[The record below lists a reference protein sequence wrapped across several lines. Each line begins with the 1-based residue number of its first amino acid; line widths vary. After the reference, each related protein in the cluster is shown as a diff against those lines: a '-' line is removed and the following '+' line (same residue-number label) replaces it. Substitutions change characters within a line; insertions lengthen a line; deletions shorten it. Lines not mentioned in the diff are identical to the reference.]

1 MKRLAVMF
9 PGQGSQYNGMM
20 KEDYD
25 RHPIVKETFEEA
37 SDILGYDMAALC
49 FDGGE
54 DRLAQS
60 ELTQPALLTVGVAS
74 FRLFAQ
80 ETGIRPAAAAG
91 HSLGEYTALTCAG
104 VLKFADAL
112 QLVRER
118 GRLMMEA
125 SASGNGR
132 MLAVSGIQA
141 DQAIRMIKN
150 IENMEKRPAI
160 ACFNSSHQI
169 VLSGT
174 NDAVTAAE
182 ELLKAN
188 GVKLSSLKVSGAFH
202 SPLMAA
208 AADELEELLQ
218 RCEFGEFIFPVISNI
233 EAKPY
238 GLHKGDIVRNLKRQ
252 MTESVRWRQTM
263 SCLLRRSIDAAVELA
278 PRKTLTRLFKT
289 DYPSF
294 PVYSLEAQADRQAV
308 FSPSFMA
315 DYRYSN
321 RYVLEQCLAA
331 AVSVRNRCIDD
342 QVYKEQVV
350 APYRQLESMLLS
362 LERNNAEP
370 SAEQLQDALNGLKT
384 IIRAKGGTEEEYR
397 YPRIEMERMLSR

>member
-1 MKRLAVMF
+1 MKRLAVLF

-25 RHPIVKETFEEA
+25 RHPTVKETFEEA
-37 SDILGYDMAALC
+37 SDSLGYDMAALC
-49 FDGGE
+49 FTGGE
-54 DRLAQS
+54 EQLAKS
-60 ELTQPALLTVGVAS
+60 ELTQPALLTAGVAS
-74 FRLFAQ
+74 FRLFVQ
-80 ETGIRPAAAAG
+80 QTQIRPAMAAG

-112 QLVRER
+112 RLVRER

-125 SASGNGR
+125 SALGNGR

-141 DQAIRMIKN
+141 DQAVQMIQE
-150 IENMEKRPAI
+150 IENLEQRPAI
-160 ACFNSSHQI
+160 ACFNSSQQI
-169 VLSGT
+169 VVSGT

-188 GVKLSSLKVSGAFH
+188 GVKLSELKVSGAFH

-208 AADELEELLQ
+208 AANELEDLL
-218 RCEFGEFIFPVISNI
+218 RGCEFGEFDFPVISNI

-238 GLHKGDIVRNLKRQ
+238 GTQQEDIVRNLKRQ
-252 MTESVRWRQTM
+252 MTESVRWQQTM
-263 SCLLRRSIDAAVELA
+263 TSLLRHSIDAAVELA

-294 PVYSLEAQADRQAV
+294 PVYSLEAPADRQAV
-308 FSPSFMA
+308 FSPSFKG
-315 DYRYSN
+315 DYKYSN
-321 RYVLEQCLAA
+321 RYLLEQCLTA

-342 QVYKEQVV
+342 QIYKEEVV
-350 APYRQLESMLLS
+350 APYRQIESMLLS
-362 LERNNAEP
+362 LEQNNAEP

-384 IIRAKGGTEEEYR
+384 IIRAKGGTEEDCL
-397 YPRIEMERMLSR
+397 YPRIEMERMLS